1 MTTHEAV
8 RTEIMID
15 TVIVSAMPELQPLL
29 GHKVELIA
37 IDLEDGKPLLEET
50 PAATDN
56 SNIISTTII
65 YTLVVPEG
73 GILSLPIPHWI
84 PVGTRVRV
92 TIEPISQLD

>member
-15 TVIVSAMPELQPLL
+15 TVIVSALPELQPLL
-29 GHKVELIA
+29 GHQVELIA
-37 IDLEDGKPLLEET
+37 IDLEDGKPLLEES
-50 PAATDN
+50 PAATVS
-56 SNIISTTII
+56 SNIILTTII

-73 GILSLPIPHWI
+73 GIVSLPIPHWM

>member
-1 MTTHEAV
+1 MTTHEAI
-8 RTEIMID
+8 RSQIMVD
-15 TVIVSAMPELQPLL
+15 TVIVSAIPELQPLL

-50 PAATDN
+50 PAVTAS

-65 YTLVVPEG
+65 YELVVPEG
-73 GILSLPIPHWI
+73 GIVSLPIPHWI

-92 TIEPISQLD
+92 TIEPISQVD

>member
-1 MTTHEAV
+1 MTTHEAIS
-8 RTEIMID
+8 TEIMID
-15 TVIVSAMPELQPLL
+15 TVIVSAMPELKPLL

-37 IDLEDGKPLLEET
+37 IDLEDGKPLLEEA
-50 PAATDN
+50 PAATDS

-73 GILSLPIPHWI
+73 GIVSLPIPHWI

-92 TIEPISQLD
+92 TIEPISQVD

>member
-1 MTTHEAV
+1 MTTHEAI

-15 TVIVSAMPELQPLL
+15 TVIVSAMPELQPLR
-29 GHKVELIA
+29 GHQVELIA
-37 IDLEDGKPLLEET
+37 IDLEDDKPLLEVA
-50 PAATDN
+50 PAATDS

-73 GILSLPIPHWI
+73 GIVSLPIPHWI

-92 TIEPISQLD
+92 TIEPISQVD